1 MSYSKVS
8 KDEFLGGLLTLKQ
21 PIKGYRI
28 TSDSIFL
35 AASISVKKG
44 EKILDVGAGTG
55 AILSFIAARLG
66 EGIKTLTLHGVEIQ
80 DDLIALARE
89 NGPDFISYFNGNIFR
104 DIDGCKANC
113 YDHVI
118 SNPPYYEKGKTN
130 PSPYKTK
137 AVAQGG
143 DMVDLDLWIERS
155 MRMVR
160 PKGYLTVVHRADR
173 LGDIV
178 KIMSKKAGAII
189 IYPLYSKVGKDANRV
204 IIRAQKDANG
214 PLTLKSGMVVHKC
227 DGSYSDEAEDILRRV
242 HYLDITK

>member
-1 MSYSKVS
+1 MSYSNVS
-8 KDEFLGGLLTLKQ
+8 QDEFLGGLITLKQ

-35 AASISVKKG
+35 AASISPKKD
-44 EKILDVGAGTG
+44 EKILDIGAGSG
-55 AILSFIAARLG
+55 ALLSCIAARLG

-89 NGPDFISYFNGNIFR
+89 NGPDCISYFSGNIFQ
-104 DIDGCKANC
+104 DIDGCDANY

-118 SNPPYYEKGKTN
+118 SNPPYYEKGKIN
-130 PSPYKTK
+130 PSPYETK
-137 AVAQGG
+137 AVAHGG
-143 DMVDLDLWIERS
+143 NMVELELWIERS
-155 MRMVR
+155 MRMVK

-178 KIMSKKAGAII
+178 KIMSQKAGAII
-189 IYPLYSKVGKDANRV
+189 IYPFYSKLEKDANRV

-214 PLTLKSGMVVHKC
+214 PLTLKSGMVVHKY
-227 DGSYSDEAEDILRRV
+227 DGNYSEKAEDVLRRV
-242 HYLDITK
+242 NYLDITK